1 MNLYFLVEGAQSERK
16 VYPAWLAYLL
26 PELQR
31 VDNCDDVNEKNYYLI
46 SGEGYPSLIYDFIPR
61 AIAEINSNG
70 KYSYFVVCLDAEEN
84 TVAELTTEIYNFL
97 NEQKLKLNNAELVL
111 IVQNRCLESWLLGN
125 RNIYSRHPQNSK
137 DTESQH
143 LLDLLDYTEYYD
155 VSVNCPE
162 KMGKYPNF
170 NTHAHFHGA
179 YLKALFIAKNT
190 SYSKKRPGDVLKP
203 FYLEQLL
210 ARIEVQPEQL
220 TTFRQFIDFCN
231 KIKPELQN

>member
-1 MNLYFLVEGAQSERK
+1 MNLYFLVEGTQSERK
-16 VYPAWLAYLL
+16 VYPAWLAHLL

-31 VDNCDDVNEKNYYLI
+31 VQSCDDVKEKNYYLI

-61 AIAEINSNG
+61 SIAEINSNG

-84 TVAELTTEIYNFL
+84 TVAALTTEIDDFL
-97 NEQKLKLNNAELVL
+97 TQQKLKLNNAELVL
-111 IVQNRCLESWLLGN
+111 IFQNRCLESWLLGN
-125 RNIYSRHPQNSK
+125 RKIYSRNPQDK
-137 DTESQH
+137 P
-143 LLDLLDYTEYYD
+143 LLDYTKYYD

-162 KMGKYPNF
+162 NMGRYQEF
-170 NTHAHFHGA
+170 NTHAQFHGA
-179 YLKALFIAKNT
+179 YLRALFEAKNIT
-190 SYSKKRPGDVLKP
+190 YSKKRPGDVLKP

-210 ARIEVQPEQL
+210 ARIQVQPEQM

>member
-1 MNLYFLVEGAQSERK
+1 MNLYFLVEGKQSERK
-16 VYPAWLAYLL
+16 VYPAWLAHLL

-61 AIAEINSNG
+61 SIAEINSNG

-84 TVAELTTEIYNFL
+84 TVAELTTEIDDFL
-97 NEQKLKLNNAELVL
+97 TQQKLKLNKAELVL
-111 IVQNRCLESWLLGN
+111 IFQNRCLESWLLGN
-125 RNIYSRHPQNSK
+125 RKIYSRNPQNK
-137 DTESQH
+137 P
-143 LLDLLDYTEYYD
+143 LLDYTKYYD

-162 KMGKYPNF
+162 NMGRYQDF
-170 NTHAHFHGA
+170 NTHAQFHGA
-179 YLKALFIAKNT
+179 YLRALFEAKNIT
-190 SYSKKRPGDVLKP
+190 YSKKRPGDVLKP

-210 ARIEVQPEQL
+210 ARIQVQPEQL

-231 KIKPELQN
+231 KIKTKLPN

>member
-1 MNLYFLVEGAQSERK
+1 MNLYFLVEGTQSERK

-84 TVAELTTEIYNFL
+84 TVAELTTEIDDFL
-97 NEQKLKLNNAELVL
+97 TEQKLKLNNAELVL
-111 IVQNRCLESWLLGN
+111 IFQNRCLESWLLGN
-125 RNIYSRHPQNSK
+125 RKIYSRNPQNK
-137 DTESQH
+137 P
-143 LLDLLDYTEYYD
+143 LLDYTKYYD

-162 KMGKYPNF
+162 TMGRYQEF
-170 NTHAHFHGA
+170 NTHAQFHGA
-179 YLKALFIAKNT
+179 YLRALFEAKNIT
-190 SYSKKRPGDVLKP
+190 YSKKRPGDVLKP

-231 KIKPELQN
+231 KIKRELPS

>member
-1 MNLYFLVEGAQSERK
+1 MNLYFLVEGTQSERK
-16 VYPAWLAYLL
+16 VYPAWLAHIL

-31 VDNCDDVNEKNYYLI
+31 VQSCDDVNEKNYYLI

-84 TVAELTTEIYNFL
+84 TVAELTTEIDNFL

-111 IVQNRCLESWLLGN
+111 IFQNRCLESWLLGN
-125 RNIYSRHPQNSK
+125 RKIYSRNPQNK
-137 DTESQH
+137 P
-143 LLDLLDYTEYYD
+143 LLDYTRYYD

-162 KMGKYPNF
+162 NMGRYQDF
-170 NTHAHFHGA
+170 NTHAQFHGA
-179 YLKALFIAKNT
+179 YLRALFEAKNIT
-190 SYSKKRPGDVLKP
+190 YSKKRPGDVLKP

-210 ARIEVQPEQL
+210 GRSQVQPEQL

-231 KIKPELQN
+231 KIKSKLQS

>member
-1 MNLYFLVEGAQSERK
+1 MNLYFLVEGTQSEKK

-46 SGEGYPSLIYDFIPR
+46 SGEGYPSLYNYIPP

-84 TVAELTTEIYNFL
+84 TISDLETEIDEFL
-97 NEQKLKLNNAELVL
+97 SQQKLKLNNAKLVL
-111 IVQNRCLESWLLGN
+111 IFQNRCLESWLLGN
-125 RNIYSRHPQNSK
+125 RKIYSKNPQDK
-137 DTESQH
+137 P
-143 LLDLLDYTEYYD
+143 LLDYTRYYD

-162 KMGKYPNF
+162 NMGRYQEF
-170 NTHAHFHGA
+170 NTHAQFHGA
-179 YLKALFIAKNT
+179 YLRALFEAKNIT
-190 SYSKKRPGDVLKP
+190 YSKKRPGDVLKA

-210 ARIEVQPEQL
+210 ARIQVQPEQL
-220 TTFRQFIDFCN
+220 TTFRHFIDFCN
-231 KIKPELQN
+231 IVKSKLPN